1 MTGWVRLWIFV
12 SLLWLLTT
20 AIYVLSGI
28 YNVDKLITP
37 HDEAVVRMGES
48 RRFYSDLEVGQ
59 PGPRY
64 DFVFSVAQGVDV
76 VINGPVSK
84 EVAIRQ
90 VEQALEDA
98 VSEAP
103 GTRVYFSGTF
113 SSELALKVERLN
125 EAAMAAMRKYE
136 AEKTMY
142 LEERTNYRIQLA
154 KKWGLVAF
162 IPPILFGVLIV
173 GFRWVKAGF

>member
-1 MTGWVRLWIFV
+1 M
-12 SLLWLLTT
+12 
-20 AIYVLSGI
+20 LSGI

-125 EAAMAAMRKYE
+125 KAAMAPCENMKLRRLCIWKNDLITEFNWQKSGDWWRLFHRY
-136 AEKTMY
+136 Y
-142 LEERTNYRIQLA
+142 LEC
-154 KKWGLVAF
+154 
-162 IPPILFGVLIV
+162 
-173 GFRWVKAGF
+173 